1 MQYLVDSDW
10 TIDYLQ
16 NKQDIV
22 QRLRELRSHGIIG
35 ISIISLGEIYHG
47 LIGSSDREQ
56 AELDFQSFLGTI
68 AEVVPLDEQTCRI
81 FAAERR
87 RLRQAG
93 QRIEDLDIF
102 IGATAIRHNLT
113 LLTNNRRHFERIR
126 GLDIISA

>member
-1 MQYLVDSDW
+1 MQYLVDTDW
-10 TIDYLQ
+10 AIDYLHHRAR
-16 NKQDIV
+16 V
-22 QRLRELRSHGIIG
+22 ARRLDALLHHGVG
-35 ISIISLGEIYHG
+35 LSIISLGEIYDG
-47 LIGSSDREQ
+47 LLGSPNRARDERD
-56 AELDFQSFLGTI
+56 LQSFLEAI
-68 AEVVPLDEQTCRI
+68 QDVVPLDPQICRI

-113 LLTNNRRHFERIR
+113 LLTNNRRHFERMR

>member
-10 TIDYLQ
+10 VIDYLQ
-16 NKQDIV
+16 RRRRALRRLDALLPHGVGLSIV
-22 QRLRELRSHGIIG
+22 
-35 ISIISLGEIYHG
+35 SLGEVHEG
-47 LIGSSDREQ
+47 LLGARNREQ
-56 AELDFQSFLGTI
+56 AERDLQSFLDEIVGL
-68 AEVVPLDEQTCRI
+68 VPLDPQICRI

-113 LLTNNRRHFERIR
+113 LLTNNRRHFERMR

>member
-10 TIDYLQ
+10 AIDYLQ
-16 NKQDIV
+16 RRRRALRRLDALLPQGVGLSIV
-22 QRLRELRSHGIIG
+22 
-35 ISIISLGEIYHG
+35 SLGEIHEG
-47 LIGSSDREQ
+47 LIGARDRDQ
-56 AELDFQSFLGTI
+56 AERDLQSFLDEIVGL
-68 AEVVPLDEQTCRI
+68 VPLDPQICRI

-113 LLTNNRRHFERIR
+113 LLTNNRRHFERMR